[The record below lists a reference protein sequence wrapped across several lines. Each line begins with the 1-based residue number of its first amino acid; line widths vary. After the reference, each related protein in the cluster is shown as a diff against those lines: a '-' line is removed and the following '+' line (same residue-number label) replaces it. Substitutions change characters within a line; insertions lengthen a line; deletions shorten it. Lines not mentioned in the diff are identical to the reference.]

1 MTFFNLFIK
10 NILYFQFKSIQL
22 EQFGNFKHFSIFP
35 VCEKLLRVNSF
46 VLNIILP
53 ILTGEKKE
61 KLFYSLVPL
70 MRQ

>member
-1 MTFFNLFIK
+1 MNSFYLFIK
-10 NILYFQFKSIQL
+10 NILYFQFKSVQL
-22 EQFGNFKHFSIFP
+22 QQFGNFKHLSFFP

-46 VLNIILP
+46 VLNIILL

-61 KLFYSLVPL
+61 KLFYSLVSL